1 MSFESNDV
9 RDNSLPCVPA
19 GRCSF
24 GAGQHQNGAAEDQ
37 PLHCLGPALCVG
49 MGQGFVVQVAA
60 RELVDGP
67 RPSFTH
73 TPPVLCHSA
82 ALFSELLPYMAF
94 LQCVMSLACAATG
107 GEGGVGVSDL
117 APGCRCGYGLF
128 VLGTI
133 SCIPCGVYMRQCK
146 WLDSFNSL

>member
-9 RDNSLPCVPA
+9 RDNSLLCVPA

-37 PLHCLGPALCVG
+37 PLHCLGPALCMG
-49 MGQGFVVQVAA
+49 LGQGFVVQVAA

-82 ALFSELLPYMAF
+82 ALFSELLAYMAF

-107 GEGGVGVSDL
+107 GEGGVGV
-117 APGCRCGYGLF
+117 
-128 VLGTI
+128 GTRLPLWLWVVCLEHHLVH
-133 SCIPCGVYMRQCK
+133 SLWSMRQCK
-146 WLDSFNSL
+146 WLDSFNTL